1 MELTSALIRLANMV
15 EEMKGAVGMKIE
27 LRERDFCAISLYSR
41 NGDTRRE
48 RLQLTAATM
57 SSEQSG
63 TRTTGDSV
71 WLAFERYDRAF
82 FRYLPIRKP
91 TFFHLAGHDRTSQ
104 DLIVRKLG
112 LSIAQNANSVEFLH
126 ISAENGDGKD
136 GFAKQ
141 LLSLD
146 AWKEAFPS
154 LQGACLSS
162 DPFNDAIDV
171 SPHLR
176 KHVRSVALVNFGGS
190 QMITPGYLDLIGS
203 MIRKKV
209 IEEISIDSRLLCHTK
224 LLDDT
229 LRSVRSLVVTLS
241 VVASTT
247 ALDALARSFERTKAE
262 GDKLERLSVGVHCI
276 VGVPVWTPENSFSAT
291 AVKTIIRS
299 RPNLQVL
306 EVKRIHW
313 RDLVGVCQAVASS
326 TLIAFKCNCAHLSS
340 PVEDGVAIVGE
351 LMQHSTIRDLEF
363 IVTAVSSDA
372 NAFVEGVA
380 EGLRATRLRRFH
392 LTMSGHHEVSMDS
405 MTKVYESVRENRSL
419 MDIQL
424 KGGCF
429 WALELRF
436 DLPRE
441 PPCPLRFFG
450 FLSSRNQ
457 YLSQLPLPYEY
468 SLPAGL
474 WPLIL
479 ESASSDASIL
489 YFLLTLQ
496 PHLVEGMVEGAVAAD
511 REWGVDGSA
520 RKCRRIA

>member
-1 MELTSALIRLANMV
+1 MVLTSAQTYRLEAMV
-15 EEMKGAVGMKIE
+15 EAMKGAVGMEIE
-27 LRERDFCAISLYSR
+27 LHERHFCTVSLYSR
-41 NGDTRRE
+41 NGATRRA
-48 RLQLTAATM
+48 RLQLAATRM

-71 WLAFERYDRAF
+71 WLAFERCDRAF
-82 FRYLPIRKP
+82 FRYLTIQKNIC
-91 TFFHLAGHDRTSQ
+91 FQLGGHDRTSQ

-112 LSIAQNANSVEFLH
+112 LSIAQNANSVEFLQV
-126 ISAENGDGKD
+126 IAENGDGKD

-141 LLSLD
+141 FLSLD
-146 AWKEAFPS
+146 VWKDAFPS
-154 LQGACLSS
+154 LQGACFSS

-190 QMITPGYLDLIGS
+190 EMISPGYLDLIGS

-241 VVASTT
+241 GVASTT
-247 ALDALARSFERTKAE
+247 ALDVLARSLERTKAE
-262 GDKLERLSVGVHCI
+262 GDKLERLSVD
-276 VGVPVWTPENSFSAT
+276 VPEDSFSAT

-306 EVKRIHW
+306 EVKRIPW
-313 RDLVGVCQAVASS
+313 RDFVGVCQAVASS
-326 TLIAFKCNCAHLSS
+326 TLIAFKCNCVHLSS
-340 PVEDGVAIVGE
+340 PVEAAVAIVCE
-351 LMQHSTIRDLEF
+351 LLQHSTIRDLELIIGF
-363 IVTAVSSDA
+363 CRSQAED
-372 NAFVEGVA
+372 FVEGVA

-392 LTMSGHHEVSMDS
+392 LTMFGRHEGSMDS
-405 MTKVYESVRENRSL
+405 TAKLYESVRENRSL
-419 MDIQL
+419 IDIQIR
-424 KGGCF
+424 GCF
-429 WALELRF
+429 WAQEPWRRS
-436 DLPRE
+436 DLP
-441 PPCPLRFFG
+441 PGLSFPLRFFG

-457 YLSQLPLPYEY
+457 YLSQLLLPYEY

-489 YFLLTLQ
+489 YFLLTFQ
-496 PHLVEGMVEGAVAAD
+496 PHLVKGTVEGAVAAD

-520 RKCRRIA
+520 RKCRRIP